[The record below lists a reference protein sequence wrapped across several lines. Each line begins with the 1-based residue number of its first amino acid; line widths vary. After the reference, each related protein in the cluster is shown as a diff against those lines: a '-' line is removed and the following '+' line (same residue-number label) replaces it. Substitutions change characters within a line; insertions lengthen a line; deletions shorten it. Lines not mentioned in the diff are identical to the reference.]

1 MSKKKIIIVGASH
14 GGQEAAYEIL
24 DRYDDVDVTIYEAGD
39 FVSFMSCGMKLF
51 LEGKTTGQDNVR
63 NFTPEDLVERGG
75 KVVNNTAVTALD
87 PAKRR
92 LLSKT

>member
-1 MSKKKIIIVGASH
+1 
-14 GGQEAAYEIL
+14 
-24 DRYDDVDVTIYEAGD
+24 
-39 FVSFMSCGMKLF
+39 MSCGMKLY

>member
-1 MSKKKIIIVGASH
+1 MSKKQIVIVGASH

-24 DRYDDVDVTIYEAGD
+24 DRYDDVDVTVYEASD
-39 FVSFMSCGMKLF
+39 FVSFMSCGMKLC

-75 KVVNNTAVTALD
+75 KVVNNTAAALISV
-87 PAKRR
+87 AQ
-92 LLSKT
+92 S